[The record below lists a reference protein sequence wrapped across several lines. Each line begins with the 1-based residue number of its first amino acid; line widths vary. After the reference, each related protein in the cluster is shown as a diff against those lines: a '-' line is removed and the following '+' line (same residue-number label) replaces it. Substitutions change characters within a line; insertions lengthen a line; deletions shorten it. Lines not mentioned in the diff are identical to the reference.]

1 MSKRIIFLMSF
12 VICAILMF
20 LCFFADIQKKSVV
33 RVKGLYEKEVVADKA
48 FWNLSFANA
57 GINLETIQEKSK
69 KDLEIIMNFL
79 TSNGL
84 EKNEIKIDLLDLVD
98 FDSREYKD
106 PNQKNKYILT
116 QSVLIETTKVELI
129 EKIAQQIDFLIKK
142 NVSLK
147 SNGYNEGI
155 KPVFAFTKLN
165 DIKEEMIA
173 EAIKN
178 ARKSVNQFIV
188 GTNQKVDKIKYA
200 DQGTF
205 VFLPKNKSTNNYSNN
220 ENFSKEK
227 QVRVV
232 LTMEYWLK

>member
-1 MSKRIIFLMSF
+1 MSKRIIFVISF
-12 VICAILMF
+12 VIFAILMF
-20 LCFFADIQKKSVV
+20 FCFFSDLQKKGVV
-33 RVKGLYEKEVVADKA
+33 KVKGLYEKEVVADKA
-48 FWNLSFANA
+48 FWNLSFVNA
-57 GINLETIQEKSK
+57 GMNLEIIQEKSK

-79 TSNGL
+79 VSNGL
-84 EKNEIKIDLLDLVD
+84 DKNELKIDLFDLVD
-98 FDSREYKD
+98 LDSREYKD

-116 QSVLIETTKVELI
+116 QSVLIETNKVDLV
-129 EKIAQQIDFLIKK
+129 EKIAQQIDFLIKN

-178 ARKSVNQFIV
+178 ARKSVNQFTV

-220 ENFSKEK
+220 EGFSKEK